1 MLILSNWKEDVKAL
15 LSITLRIVALVGLTL
30 TIPGLIGLI
39 YGEVREASFFMIYG
53 LTVFTVCYLGSRLI
67 PVASHITLSNALLI
81 SGIGWLIVALV
92 GAVPY
97 VELINMSWV
106 DAYFES
112 MSGFTTTGMTL
123 ISFIEG
129 VPKSVLFWRAFTQW
143 LGGAGILMLFI
154 IIFGGLIS
162 GSEIWALYVAE
173 ARETKIRASTLTTVR
188 DIWII
193 YVFYTVLATITL
205 WFLGMDLFDALT
217 HSFTALATGGFSTRT
232 ESIAAF
238 NNPYIELALSVFE
251 LVGATS
257 FIAHYLLFKYG
268 IKRFIQYYEL
278 RWTLGIIALSTALI
292 TLDLTFKLNL
302 DLITSVRYAFFQVV
316 STMTTTGY
324 TTVDINAWPPLSKF
338 VLVMLMLIGGGLCS
352 TSGAIKVGR
361 VVIAL
366 KAMWL
371 WIRSVFL
378 PTKIVKPIK
387 VGTYIITSYDMLK
400 TFSFL
405 VSYFLILFIGTL
417 IITAY
422 GYEPFA
428 ALSLMASAQGNVGP
442 AYISLFILP
451 DSIKILL
458 ILGMWLG
465 RLELLPALITL
476 ISIIKPRLK
485 P

>member
-1 MLILSNWKEDVKAL
+1 LSGWREGVKAL
-15 LSITLRIVALVGLTL
+15 LSTVLRIVALAGLTL
-30 TIPGLIGLI
+30 TIPSVVGLI
-39 YGEVREASFFMIYG
+39 YGEVREALFFVVFG
-53 LTVFTVCYLGSRLI
+53 LTVFTTCYLTSRLI
-67 PVASHITLSNALLI
+67 PTASHITLSDALLI
-81 SGIGWLIVALV
+81 SGVSWLVVAFV

-123 ISFIEG
+123 ISLIEV

-154 IIFGGLIS
+154 VFFGGLVS
-162 GSEIWALYVAE
+162 GSELWALYVAE
-173 ARETKIRASTLTTVR
+173 ARETKIRASTITTVR
-188 DIWII
+188 DIWLI
-193 YVFYTVLATITL
+193 YVFYTGLATVTL

-238 NNPYIELALSVFE
+238 NNPNVELALSVFE
-251 LVGATS
+251 LIGATS
-257 FIAHYLLFKYG
+257 FVAHYLLFKYG
-268 IKRFIQYYEL
+268 VRRFLQYYEL
-278 RWTLGIIALSTALI
+278 RWALGIVALSTTLI
-292 TLDLTFKLNL
+292 ALDLVFRLNL
-302 DLITSVRYAFFQVV
+302 DLMTSVRYAFFQTV
-316 STMTTTGY
+316 SIMTTTGY
-324 TTVDINAWPPLSKF
+324 TTVDINLWPPLSKF
-338 VLVMLMLIGGGLCS
+338 VLVMLMLVGGGLCS
-352 TSGAIKVGR
+352 TGGAIKVGR

-366 KAMWL
+366 KAAWMW
-371 WIRSVFL
+371 IKSVFL
-378 PTKIVKPIK
+378 PPKVVKPVR
-387 VGTYIITSYDMLK
+387 VGTYVITGDDMLK

-405 VSYFLILFIGTL
+405 VSYFLILFVGTL

-442 AYISLFILP
+442 AYISLFTLP
-451 DSIKILL
+451 DTIKILL

-465 RLELLPALITL
+465 RLELLPALVTL
-476 ISIIKPRLK
+476 TFIAKPRLK
-485 P
+485 H